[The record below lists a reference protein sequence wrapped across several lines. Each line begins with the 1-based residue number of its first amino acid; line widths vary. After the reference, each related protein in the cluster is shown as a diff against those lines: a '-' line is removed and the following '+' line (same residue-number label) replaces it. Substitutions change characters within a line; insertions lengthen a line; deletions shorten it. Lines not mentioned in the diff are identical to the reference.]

1 MQTISDRSAVDSPVR
16 ADLLAVLAGAVFAA
30 SAVGAALAY
39 ADLDSPLRAPLALFY
54 LLAAPTEATAF
65 LLRRLEPLARWVAS
79 LSGAVLIDLLAA
91 ETMAGLH
98 LWSTR
103 NGVTAVG
110 AISLL
115 LFLLGTGTGVNPL
128 GTGRERTVENSER

>member
-39 ADLDSPLRAPLALFY
+39 ADLDSPLALFY
-54 LLAAPTEATAF
+54 LLAAPAEAAAF